1 MLFEMTI
8 GILEVEPKKKEEF
21 VGCLMNLLFGDDRY
35 GLKDCDILRG
45 TPNQNRNVWIILETF
60 WSYLFAIERVE

>member
-1 MLFEMTI
+1 MTI
-8 GILEVEPKKKEEF
+8 DILEMEPKRRK
-21 VGCLMNLLFGDDRY
+21 NLLFGDDRY

-60 WSYLFAIERVE
+60 WSYLFAIERVK

>member
-8 GILEVEPKKKEEF
+8 DILEVEAKSWK
-21 VGCLMNLLFGDDRY
+21 NLLFGDDRY

-45 TPNQNRNVWIILETF
+45 TPKQNRNVWIILETF
-60 WSYLFAIERVE
+60 WSYLFAIES